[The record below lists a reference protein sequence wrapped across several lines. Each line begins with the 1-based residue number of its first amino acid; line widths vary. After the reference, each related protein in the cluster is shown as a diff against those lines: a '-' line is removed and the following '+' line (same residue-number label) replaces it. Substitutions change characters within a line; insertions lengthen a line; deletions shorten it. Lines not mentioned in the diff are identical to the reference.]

1 MVQNKKFKF
10 SWSNLTFL
18 SLRDNCR
25 LLFLLFL
32 IAFRKFLCVFWYTW
46 VFIEQVISYWTD
58 YFNLTSFSGKIR
70 DTTSSHGD
78 CSHLKTVLLY
88 LPDVSPSWLSPQSL
102 TLPPVS
108 FATFLPIPLFDLSPF
123 PVFLIPSFSCSHP
136 HRFSATAS
144 CVAPPRLW
152 RSLSFWAPSPFPH
165 SLVNVL

>member
-32 IAFRKFLCVFWYTW
+32 LLSEIFFVYFGIHGFLLHKWYH
-46 VFIEQVISYWTD
+46 IEQTI
-58 YFNLTSFSGKIR
+58 LTSFSSKIR
-70 DTTSSHGD
+70 DTISSHGD
-78 CSHLKTVLLY
+78 CSLLKTVFLY

-102 TLPPVS
+102 TFPPIS
-108 FATFLPIPLFDLSPF
+108 FATFLLIPLFYLSPF
-123 PVFLIPSFSCSHP
+123 PVFLLPSFSCSHP

-165 SLVNVL
+165 SLVNIL